1 MTATTQPPAAAV
13 DPAAVDLPAVDGAAA
28 ERPAGECAPPEAVD
42 VPWLSEDQQRWW
54 RAYLLGQARLN
65 EALSR
70 QLETDSGLSL
80 SEYEV
85 MVRLSEAPGRSVR
98 MAELAASLVHSR
110 SRLTHTISRMER
122 RGLVRRDSCLDDGR
136 GVNAVLT
143 DEGYQL
149 LVDAAPGHVRAVR
162 AQLVDRLTDEQ
173 FRALGEAMA
182 LLAPDIAAGQA

>member
-1 MTATTQPPAAAV
+1 MTTTTQPAATAPVAPEV
-13 DPAAVDLPAVDGAAA
+13 DPAATTAP
-28 ERPAGECAPPEAVD
+28 ERPAGECAPPESVG
-42 VPWLSEDQQRWW
+42 VPWLSEEQQHYW
-54 RAYLLGQARLN
+54 RAYILGVARLN

-70 QLETDSGLSL
+70 QLEGDSGLSL

-85 MVRLSEAPGRSVR
+85 MVRLSEAPDRTVR
-98 MAELAASLVHSR
+98 MAELAAALVHSR

-122 RGLVRRDSCLDDGR
+122 RGLVRRDSCLADGR

-149 LVDAAPGHVRAVR
+149 LVEAAPGHVRAVR

-182 LLAPDIAAGQA
+182 LIAPDVSAGPA